1 MQSLYSHIIKLINY
15 SAFSNLLQSPILKKP
30 STQCRHTH
38 QNLWLLQYARY
49 LQKGPTTKKHLYNQQ
64 LYKLLKSAS
73 GHWLYCDCCL
83 PHPTDALLLTSQR
96 LPSSQRRWRQWWPS
110 RVSVAVSM
118 ASITLFWLSPD
129 LCCFRF
135 SQMMG
140 VPCRSLVPFSYTRI
154 ISYKPPNNS
163 LSPNLYQTPKPHWQL
178 WWQ

>member
-1 MQSLYSHIIKLINY
+1 MRSLHSHIIKLINY

-38 QNLWLLQYARY
+38 QNLWFLQYARY
-49 LQKGPTTKKHLYNQQ
+49 LQKGPTTNKHLYNQQ

-96 LPSSQRRWRQWWPS
+96 LPSSQRQWRQWWPS

-118 ASITLFWLSPD
+118 VSITSDSWFMLFQILSND
-129 LCCFRF
+129 GCALQI
-135 SQMMG
+135 SS
-140 VPCRSLVPFSYTRI
+140 SLF
-154 ISYKPPNNS
+154 
-163 LSPNLYQTPKPHWQL
+163 LHQDNLI
-178 WWQ
+178 